1 MPDFVKYQALG
12 NDYLLIDPVET
23 DLPVTPAAV
32 RLLCDRRLGVGS
44 DGVLRLPHG
53 PVHADR
59 PVVLHTVNADG
70 SLCARSANGV
80 RMVGLHLAR
89 RSAGAGRFVVSTPA
103 GESTVEVRDEA
114 AGLVEVE
121 LGHARVGDPGE
132 LTAAGERFDVSVV
145 DNGNPHAVLFLDE
158 VDAELAR
165 AFGESVA
172 GHERFPGRINVQF
185 TTVAAPDVLR
195 IEVYERGA
203 GYTPASGA
211 SACAA
216 ASAAHA
222 RGLTGHRVR
231 VEMAGGAVE
240 VVIGEDGAVRLCGE
254 VEQVCAGDVS
264 PALRRRLE
272 EVG

>member
-1 MPDFVKYQALG
+1 MADFVKYQALG
-12 NDYLLIDPVET
+12 NDYLLIDTAET
-23 DLPVTPAAV
+23 DLPVTPAAA
-32 RLLCDRRLGVGS
+32 RLLCDRRLGVGA

-59 PVVLHTVNADG
+59 PIVLHTLNADG

-89 RSAGAGRFVVSTPA
+89 RHTGVARFVVATPA
-103 GESTVEVRDEA
+103 GESIVDVRDEA
-114 AGLVEVE
+114 AGLVEVA
-121 LGHARVGDPGE
+121 LGPAVVEEPDE
-132 LTAAGERFDVSVV
+132 LTVAGERFDISVV
-145 DNGNPHAVLFLDE
+145 DNGNPHAVLFLDR
-158 VDAELAR
+158 VDATLAHTL
-165 AFGESVA
+165 GEAVA
-172 GHERFPGRINVQF
+172 GHERFPGRTNVQF
-185 TTVAAPDVLR
+185 TAVAAPDVLR

-216 ASAAHA
+216 ASAAHT
-222 RGLTGHRVR
+222 RGLTGGRVR
-231 VEMAGGAVE
+231 VEMAGGVVE
-240 VVIGEDGAVRLCGE
+240 VVIGDDGTVRLCGE

>member
-1 MPDFVKYQALG
+1 MADFVKYQALG
-12 NDYLLIDPVET
+12 NDYLLIDPAET
-23 DLPVTPAAV
+23 DLPVAPAAV
-32 RLLCDRRLGVGS
+32 RLLCDRRFGVGA
-44 DGVLRLPHG
+44 DGVLRLPDG
-53 PVHADR
+53 PVRADR
-59 PVVLHTVNADG
+59 PVALHAVNADG
-70 SLCARSANGV
+70 SACARSANGV

-89 RSAGAGRFVVSTPA
+89 RHPGADRFVVLTPA
-103 GESTVEVRDEA
+103 GESVVDVRDEA
-114 AGLVEVE
+114 AGLVEVD
-121 LGHARVGDPGE
+121 LGPARVDAPGH

-158 VDAELAR
+158 VDAGVAH
-165 AFGESVA
+165 AFGEAVA
-172 GHERFPGRINVQF
+172 GHERFPDRTNVQF
-185 TTVAAPDVLR
+185 TTVPGPDVLR

-222 RGLTGHRVR
+222 RGLTGRRVR
-231 VEMAGGAVE
+231 VEMAGGVVE
-240 VVIGEDGAVRLCGE
+240 VAIGDDGAVRLCGE

-272 EVG
+272 GVA